1 MIELEKDDDMEK
13 ILDRETLV
21 LLALLTLAV
30 F

>member
-21 LLALLTLAV
+21 LLALLTLAA